1 MRHPGKTAGVLGT
14 GTYFAVIVDD
24 VFDQDWQALWV
35 MTEPAVKS
43 LAVMLLV
50 FLWAKIDRDRDGI
63 PNFLDTDTDTDTD
76 DLPDGPDGRDL
87 TRRESR
93 ALRKQGGL
101 R

>member
-1 MRHPGKTAGVLGT
+1 MRNPGKTAGVLGT
-14 GTYFAVIVDD
+14 GTYFSVIVDD
-24 VFDQDWQALWV
+24 VFAQDWQALWV

-50 FLWAKIDRDRDGI
+50 FLWARIDRDRDGI
-63 PNFLDTDTDTDTD
+63 PNFLDADTDPD

-93 ALRKQGGL
+93 AMRKGGL